1 MVYTPVSTIRYEYS
15 SESEKNVKT
24 TKVNNTIII
33 KYPVNK
39 YRPTDSVPSSTRGLH
54 SSLWLKTTVFW

>member
-1 MVYTPVSTIRYEYS
+1 MVYTPLSTIRYEYS
-15 SESEKNVKT
+15 SESEKKNVKT

-39 YRPTDSVPSSTRGLH
+39 YRPTVPSSTRGLH